1 MKGYILVINYVKN
14 KPVALVR
21 SEYGV
26 ATEIVEDKSAER
38 VFINDD
44 PRNIN
49 RKYGFT
55 LLGQSSCHP
64 DIGYYID
71 SLGPVLDKDEKWKR
85 TKQRTAKAK
94 KARELSKDDLVRIDN
109 MLSNGVSQSK
119 VAEAMGVSQSFIQRN
134 NRRLISSG
142 PSIKQS
148 C

>member
-1 MKGYILVINYVKN
+1 MKEYILVINYVKN

-55 LLGQSSCHP
+55 LLGHSSCHP
-64 DIGYYID
+64 DIGHYID
-71 SLGPVLDKDEKWKR
+71 LLGPVLDKDERWKR
-85 TKQRTAKAK
+85 AKNRAAKAR
-94 KARELSKDDLVRIDN
+94 KARELSEGDLARIDE
-109 MLSNGVSQSK
+109 MLNNGVSQRK
-119 VAEAMGVSQSFIQRN
+119 IAEAMGVSQSFISRYRAVVPESN
-134 NRRLISSG
+134 Y
-142 PSIKQS
+142 
-148 C
+148 